1 MSYPTA
7 LVLALL
13 VGVLVTVQAGM
24 LARMQVTLGSG
35 LFPALAS
42 FAGGTAALLAYI
54 LAVRAEWPS
63 TAAAAQVPGWLWLA
77 GAVGAFFMVLLIV
90 LAPRLGAGTLMALIV
105 AGQLAAAL
113 MLDHFGA
120 LGFAHQPLSLAKLAG
135 ATLIVV
141 GASLV
146 QYK

>member
-1 MSYPTA
+1 MPYTLA
-7 LVLALL
+7 LLLALL

-24 LARMQVTLGSG
+24 LARMQAALGSG

-42 FAGGTAALLAYI
+42 FAVGTVALLLYI
-54 LAVRAEWPS
+54 VAMRTDWPS
-63 TAAAAQVPGWLWLA
+63 AATAAQVPGWIWLA

-113 MLDHFGA
+113 ALDHFGV
-120 LGFAHQPLSLAKLAG
+120 LGFPHHPLGIARIAG
-135 ATLIVV
+135 AALIVA
-141 GASLV
+141 GAALV
-146 QYK
+146 QWE